1 MVTCNKQRLDFSD
14 WMYIILNRQ
23 RALLSLVYKPL
34 YTALQCW
41 RQWREGVEYSKG
53 SRVALGY
60 FTDLT
65 LRKAFNQWL
74 AWACHQQHYST
85 QLHLAMQA
93 R

>member
-1 MVTCNKQRLDFSD
+1 MQ
-14 WMYIILNRQ
+14 
-23 RALLSLVYKPL
+23 
-34 YTALQCW
+34 
-41 RQWREGVEYSKG
+41 YSKG

-74 AWACHQQHYST
+74 AWASDQQQYSS

-93 R
+93 RECTSALAAVFCPYSSCPGLDWFGWTSLGVCQFVSVISRVQVLYAQ